1 MPTSAATPMHN
12 EPNTL
17 ANFRVRQSGAA
28 LGAQV
33 LGVDLAQPIPA
44 DVADAIL
51 EAWHQNLVL
60 LFRDQT
66 MNPQQYLAAANVFGA
81 PQVGANRAYYANVG
95 KANPYEA
102 PDFPEIT
109 LMSNLGPDGEPV
121 QSNQGLG
128 SEEVVWH
135 SDNSYIE
142 QPPAGS
148 TLFALEIPDDDSG
161 KTSFSNQYMALADLP
176 AELRVAIAGRCSK
189 QDATRNSAGVL
200 RPGVQM
206 PTTPAEVPGPLHPLV
221 RIHPDTGR
229 AALYLGRRRA
239 YPSQYIEGYA
249 DAESEALLNKL
260 WAHATQPRYTWTHN
274 WRVGDLLIW
283 DNRASMHYRELVNN
297 TQARVLWR
305 SQFQGETVTPA

>member
-1 MPTSAATPMHN
+1 MHN

-44 DVADAIL
+44 DVADAML

-66 MNPQQYLAAANVFGA
+66 MNPQQYLAAANVFGK
-81 PQVGANRAYYANVG
+81 PQIGANRVYYANVG

-102 PDFPEIT
+102 PGFPEIT
-109 LMSNLGPDGEPV
+109 LMSNLGPDGVPV

-176 AELRVAIAGRCSK
+176 AELRVAIAGRRSK

-206 PTTPAEVPGPLHPLV
+206 PTTPAEVPGRLHPLV
-221 RIHPDTGR
+221 RIHPGTCR

-239 YPSQYIEGYA
+239 YPSQYIEGYT
-249 DAESEALLNKL
+249 DAESEALLDKL

-274 WRVGDLLIW
+274 WQVGDMLIW